1 MKEQLARLYDL
12 QQIDSGLMQ
21 HKAWIAGLD
30 DGTKSGKQL
39 AAQQAAL
46 DAAQQKLK
54 SLEASNR
61 AKELELKSADEERK
75 SKSTKAYG
83 GTVADAKELGAL
95 ERKIDELKRKGSR
108 LEDELLELMEQIE
121 AARDEVARQ
130 ERLFGAAQGLHDNTL
145 ADYAQARGK
154 LEGQMRELLAKRQEL
169 VPQIDPALLKEY
181 DALRLKHEGIAVSG
195 VDGNLCKTCKTVLPQ
210 SALLAMKM
218 GKVVVKCQN
227 CKRILYPSEA
237 W

>member
-12 QQIDSGLMQ
+12 QQIDSSLMQ

-39 AAQQAAL
+39 ATLQAAL
-46 DAAQQKLK
+46 EAAQQKLK
-54 SLEASNR
+54 GLEATNR

-75 SKSTKAYG
+75 SKSAKAYG
-83 GTVADAKELGAL
+83 GTVGDAKELGAL
-95 ERKIDELKRKGSR
+95 ERKIEELKRKASR

-121 AARDEVARQ
+121 AARQEVARQ
-130 ERLFGAAQGLHDNTL
+130 ERLAGAAQSLHDKTM
-145 ADYAQARGK
+145 ADYAEARAK
-154 LEGQMRELLAKRQEL
+154 LEGEMRELLAKRQEL
-169 VPQIDPALLKEY
+169 VPQIDAALLKEY
-181 DALRLKHEGIAVSG
+181 DALRAKHEGIAVSG

-210 SALLAMKM
+210 SALQAMKL
-218 GKVVVKCQN
+218 GKIVVKCQN
-227 CKRILYPSEA
+227 CKRMLYPSEA